1 MKEVYR
7 LTAVVK
13 EMQEKL
19 NMKIDNIENDD
30 RERVGNTVTQ
40 KEQICE
46 TEKQMRG
53 RRVRVTSIDPVA
65 DNTDEEQQLIEGRSY
80 ADTVAKGKERKVRVV
95 MGDSIVR
102 KLDKIINRGSDVT
115 VCLPGAKIEDVTERV
130 GHVMGNGYGGSILV
144 HVGTNNAEKEGT
156 TAIIEKYRKLV
167 CTLKGVRVGQIV
179 LSGILPIMGSRGKYY
194 KNCRRMAINTL
205 LHKLCMEEGIG
216 FVDVWASFE
225 EREDMFM
232 NDVLHLSGKG
242 AAVMGSEFI
251 MCINE
256 GTGTVECLN

>member
-1 MKEVYR
+1 MKEVHR

-13 EMQEKL
+13 EMEEKL

-30 RERVGNTVTQ
+30 RERVGNTVIQ

-46 TEKQMRG
+46 TEKQIGG
-53 RRVRVTSIDPVA
+53 RRVRDTSGELVA

-80 ADTVAKGKERKVRVV
+80 ADAVAKGKERKVRVV

-102 KLDKIINRGSDVT
+102 KLINTGGDVT

-130 GHVMGNGYGGSILV
+130 GQVMGNGYGGSILV

-194 KNCRRMAINTL
+194 KNCRRMVINTL

-216 FVDVWASFE
+216 FVDMWASFV
-225 EREDMFM
+225 EREVMFM
-232 NDVLHLSGKG
+232 NDGLHLSGKG
-242 AAVMGSEFI
+242 AAVLGSEFI
-251 MCINE
+251 RCIHE

>member
-13 EMQEKL
+13 EMEEKL

-46 TEKQMRG
+46 TEKQIGG
-53 RRVRVTSIDPVA
+53 RRVRDTSGEPVA
-65 DNTDEEQQLIEGRSY
+65 DNTDEEQQLVEGRSY
-80 ADTVAKGKERKVRVV
+80 ADAVAKGKERKVRVV
-95 MGDSIVR
+95 MGDSIDR
-102 KLDKIINRGSDVT
+102 KLDKIINRGGGDVT
-115 VCLPGAKIEDVTERV
+115 VCLPGAKIKDVTERV
-130 GHVMGNGYGGSILV
+130 GQVMGNGYGGSILV
-144 HVGTNNAEKEGT
+144 HVGTTNAEKEGT
-156 TAIIEKYRKLV
+156 TAIIEKYRKLI

-216 FVDVWASFE
+216 FVDMWASFV
-225 EREDMFM
+225 EREKIC
-232 NDVLHLSGKG
+232 S
-242 AAVMGSEFI
+242 
-251 MCINE
+251 
-256 GTGTVECLN
+256 

>member
-7 LTAVVK
+7 LTSVVK
-13 EMQEKL
+13 EMEEKL
-19 NMKIDNIENDD
+19 NMKINNIENVD

-40 KEQICE
+40 REQICE
-46 TEKQMRG
+46 TEKQIG
-53 RRVRVTSIDPVA
+53 VRRVSDTSGQPVA
-65 DNTDEEQQLIEGRSY
+65 DNTDEEQQLLEGRSY
-80 ADTVAKGKERKVRVV
+80 ADAVAKGKERTVRVV

-102 KLDKIINRGSDVT
+102 KLDKIINRGDDVT
-115 VCLPGAKIEDVTERV
+115 VCQEDVTERV
-130 GHVMGNGYGGSILV
+130 GQVMGNGYGGSILV

-156 TAIIEKYRKLV
+156 TAIIQKYRKLV
-167 CTLKGVRVGQIV
+167 CTLKRVRVGQIV

-205 LHKLCMEEGIG
+205 LPKLCMEEGIG
-216 FVDVWASFE
+216 FVDMWASFV

-232 NDVLHLSGKG
+232 NDGLHLSGKG
-242 AAVMGSEFI
+242 AAVLGCEFI
-251 MCINE
+251 RCINE